1 MWRQGR
7 QFMPANYRTGIGYD
21 VHQTAAGGPLR
32 LGGIDIPSEIH
43 LLGHSDADV
52 LAHAITDALLGA
64 AALGDIGDHFPPSD
78 PAYRGIDSM
87 ILLRRALD
95 TVMEHGFILVN
106 VDATV
111 LAEAPKL
118 GPQKQAMAHRLT
130 EVLDLTPGRVS
141 IKATT
146 NEHLGCIGRGEGIA
160 AMAVVLLE
168 MNTNG

>member
-1 MWRQGR
+1 
-7 QFMPANYRTGIGYD
+7 MPPHYRTGIGYD
-21 VHQTAAGGPLR
+21 VHQTVAGGPLR

-52 LAHAITDALLGA
+52 LAHAITDAILGA

-87 ILLRRALD
+87 ILLRQALEKVRD
-95 TVMEHGFILVN
+95 HGFKLVN

-118 GPQKQAMAHRLT
+118 GPHKQAMAQRLT
-130 EVLDLTPGRVS
+130 EVLDLPPGHVC

-160 AMAVVLLE
+160 AMAVALLE
-168 MNTNG
+168 TDSNG

>member
-1 MWRQGR
+1 
-7 QFMPANYRTGIGYD
+7 MPPHYRTGIGYD
-21 VHQTAAGGPLR
+21 VHQTVEGGPLR
-32 LGGIDIPSEIH
+32 LGGIDVPCEIH

-52 LAHAITDALLGA
+52 LAHAITDAILGA

-95 TVMEHGFILVN
+95 TVIEHGNELVN

-111 LAEAPKL
+111 IAEAPKL
-118 GPQKQAMAHRLT
+118 GPYKKAMARRLA
-130 EVLDLTPGRVS
+130 EVLGLPTGRVS

-146 NEHLGCIGRGEGIA
+146 HEHLGCIGRGEGIA
-160 AMAVVLLE
+160 AMAVVMIE
-168 MNTNG
+168 THTNG